1 MEVND
6 TWRFI
11 FRHVPGALWLSRMIV
26 FLYLETTAVRFTKEK
41 NGLKARNESAKRSS
55 AYIRQFAPGEL

>member
-11 FRHVPGALWLSRMIV
+11 FRHVPGALWFSRMIV
-26 FLYLETTAVRFTKEK
+26 FLYLEGTAVRFTKEE
-41 NGLKARNESAKRSS
+41 NGVKARNESAERSK
-55 AYIRQFAPGEL
+55 AYIRQFAPSEL